1 MTFPSI
7 NLYMYDIKLYGF
19 IRTSNVVLDLI
30 TLKIAHL
37 FGLCQP
43 LRVHGLYSQLT
54 ILNVLS
60 KNRETKC

>member
-1 MTFPSI
+1 
-7 NLYMYDIKLYGF
+7 MYDIKLYDF

-30 TLKIAHL
+30 ALKIAHL

-43 LRVHGLYSQLT
+43 LRVHELYSQLT

-60 KNRETKC
+60 KNRGTKC

>member
-1 MTFPSI
+1 
-7 NLYMYDIKLYGF
+7 MYDIKLYDF

-43 LRVHGLYSQLT
+43 LRVHELYSQLT

-60 KNRETKC
+60 KK

>member
-1 MTFPSI
+1 
-7 NLYMYDIKLYGF
+7 MYDIKLYGF
-19 IRTSNVVLDLI
+19 IRTSNVVLDVI
-30 TLKIAHL
+30 TLKIVHL

-43 LRVHGLYSQLT
+43 LRVHELYSQLA